1 MPEQDQPDH
10 QDRPSDHPHL
20 PAARNRAVVVSAAPA
35 GTARAARAEA
45 DRLLDQGYSVL
56 FVTPAFGKRKP
67 DPSRGGVHVVEARVG
82 TAFDTAPGAL
92 GKLGRKAVL
101 TTRNARGRALR
112 DPAATWTAGDVAAE
126 IGPYLDAF
134 APDVVV
140 AGDKTAEKAVAK
152 LGRTAVAPG
161 AAKPVAKTV
170 DPAPSLL
177 IGSNNNA
184 GMGYA
189 WARAVDTHAGIRARN
204 IQKKSYAFGYGSDI
218 KAEDKDWVDPLW
230 GLGRVADT
238 LDTVTHVLSESG
250 LAFFGRLN
258 GGLLADDLP
267 ELRRAGIRAGL
278 LFHGSDIRSPDRH
291 VELYKFSPF
300 RAPATDADRELTE
313 TLRRKTAEMAEWVAD
328 FDGPV
333 FVSTPDLIDDVPQA
347 TWLPVV
353 VDLGQ
358 WTEGARPPLEREVP
372 VVVHAPSRPFMKG
385 SDLIEPT
392 LRDLEARGLIE
403 YRRLEHIP
411 QAELVGVVQDADIVL
426 DHFVI
431 GNYGVMTC
439 QAMAAGRVSIANIDA
454 RVRGRVPV
462 EIPTIQADPDT
473 LGEVIEGV
481 LADRDAARA
490 VAATGRAFVQ
500 EFHDGRKSAQ
510 ALEPWLRG

>member
-1 MPEQDQPDH
+1 MLEQDQPD
-10 QDRPSDHPHL
+10 R
-20 PAARNRAVVVSAAPA
+20 PAARHRAVVVSAAPA
-35 GTARAARAEA
+35 GADPAARAEA
-45 DRLLDQGYSVL
+45 DRLLAEGYSVL
-56 FVTPAFGKRKP
+56 LITPAFGKRKP
-67 DPSRGGVHVVEARVG
+67 EPSQGGVHVVEVRVG
-82 TAFDTAPGAL
+82 TAFDAAPGAL

-101 TTRNARGRALR
+101 TTRNARGKALR
-112 DPAATWTAGDVAAE
+112 DPAATWTAIDVAAE
-126 IGPYLDAF
+126 LRPYLDAF
-134 APDVVV
+134 APDLIV
-140 AGDKTAEKAVAK
+140 AADKTAEKAVAK
-152 LGRTAVAPG
+152 LGRPVVALAVAQS
-161 AAKPVAKTV
+161 ATKPAAKTV
-170 DPAPSLL
+170 DPAPSLI

-189 WARAVDTHAGIRARN
+189 WARAVETHSGIRARN
-204 IQKKSYAFGYGSDI
+204 IQKKSYPFAYGSDI
-218 KAEDKDWVDPLW
+218 KAEDKEWVDPLW
-230 GLGRVADT
+230 GLARVADT

-250 LAFFGRLN
+250 LAVFGRLN
-258 GGLLADDLP
+258 GGQLADDLP
-267 ELRRAGIRAGL
+267 ELRRAGIQVGM

-291 VELYKFSPF
+291 IELYKFSPF
-300 RAPATDADRELTE
+300 RAPASEEDRQLTE
-313 TLRRKTAEMAEWVAD
+313 TLRAKTAEMAKWVAD

-353 VDLGQ
+353 VDLEQ
-358 WTEGARPPLEREVP
+358 WTEGANRPLEREVP
-372 VVVHAPSRPFMKG
+372 IVVHAPSRPFMKG

-392 LRDLEARGLIE
+392 LRGLEARGLIQ

-439 QAMAAGRVSIANIDA
+439 QAMAAGRVSIANIDR
-454 RVRGRVPV
+454 RVRDRVPA

-473 LGEVIEGV
+473 LAEVIEGV

-490 VAATGRAFVQ
+490 TAATGRAFVR
-500 EFHDGRKSAQ
+500 EFHDGRKSAA

>member
-1 MPEQDQPDH
+1 MPEQD
-10 QDRPSDHPHL
+10 L
-20 PAARNRAVVVSAAPA
+20 PAARNRAVVVSAAPTGAA
-35 GTARAARAEA
+35 GSARAEA
-45 DRLLDQGYSVL
+45 DRLLAEGYSVL
-56 FVTPAFGKRKP
+56 FLTPAFGKRKP
-67 DPSRGGVHVVEARVG
+67 EPSHGGVHVVEARVG
-82 TAFDTAPGAL
+82 TAFDAAPGAL

-101 TTRNARGRALR
+101 TTRNARGKALR
-112 DPAATWTAGDVAAE
+112 DPAATWTAADVAAE
-126 IGPYLDAF
+126 IALNLDAYD
-134 APDVVV
+134 PDVVV
-140 AGDKTAEKAVAK
+140 ACDKTAEKAVAR
-152 LGRTAVAPG
+152 LGRTAVG
-161 AAKPVAKTV
+161 SGRAKPRAKTV

-189 WARAVDTHAGIRARN
+189 WARAVEQHGGIRARN
-204 IQKKSYAFGYGSDI
+204 IQKKSYAFAYGSDI

-230 GLGRVADT
+230 GLARVADT

-250 LAFFGRLN
+250 LAVFGRLN

-267 ELRRAGIRAGL
+267 ELRRAGVRTAL

-291 VELYKFSPF
+291 IELYRHSPF
-300 RAPATDADRELTE
+300 RDPAGAQDRELTE
-313 TLRRKTAEMAEWVAD
+313 VLRGKAAEMAKWVAD

-353 VDLGQ
+353 VDLDQ
-358 WTEGARPPLEREVP
+358 WTEGSRTPLEREVP

-392 LRDLEARGLIE
+392 LRDLESRGLIE

-439 QAMAAGRVSIANIDA
+439 QAMAAGRVSIANIDR
-454 RVRGRVPV
+454 RVRDRVPAQ
-462 EIPTIQADPDT
+462 IPTLQADPDT
-473 LGEVIEGV
+473 LCEVIESV
-481 LADRDAARA
+481 LADREAARA
-490 VAATGRAFVQ
+490 VAATGRAFVR
-500 EFHDGRKSAQ
+500 EFHDGRKSAA
-510 ALEPWLRG
+510 ALEPWLLD

>member
-1 MPEQDQPDH
+1 MPEQDQPA
-10 QDRPSDHPHL
+10 
-20 PAARNRAVVVSAAPA
+20 AARSRAAVVSAAPA
-35 GTARAARAEA
+35 AAAEAARAEA
-45 DRLLDQGYSVL
+45 ERLLADGYSVL
-56 FVTPAFGKRKP
+56 LLTPAFGKRKP
-67 DPSRGGVHVVEARVG
+67 DPSRGGVHVVEVRVG
-82 TAFDTAPGAL
+82 TSFDSAPGAL
-92 GKLGRKAVL
+92 GKIGRKAVL
-101 TTRNARGRALR
+101 TTRNARGKALGN
-112 DPAATWTAGDVAAE
+112 PAATWSAADIAAE

-140 AGDKTAEKAVAK
+140 ACDKTAEKAVAK
-152 LGRTAVAPG
+152 IGRAAVAPG
-161 AAKPVAKTV
+161 KAQSKAES
-170 DPAPSLL
+170 PAQPSLL

-189 WARAVDTHAGIRARN
+189 WARAVREHAGITARN
-204 IQKKSYAFGYGSDI
+204 IQKKSYAFAYGSDI

-230 GLGRVADT
+230 GLARVADT

-250 LAFFGRLN
+250 LAVFGRLN

-267 ELRRAGIRAGL
+267 ELRRAGIRSGL

-291 VELYKFSPF
+291 IELYKFSPF
-300 RAPATDADRELTE
+300 RAPVSEEDQKLTE
-313 TLRRKTAEMAEWVAD
+313 VLRGKTDEMAKWVAE

-333 FVSTPDLIDDVPQA
+333 FVSTPDLIDDVPHA

-353 VDLGQ
+353 VDLEQ
-358 WTEGARPPLEREVP
+358 WTEGTRAPLEREVP

-392 LRDLEARGLIE
+392 LRDLESRGLIE

-411 QAELVGVVQDADIVL
+411 QADLVGVVQDADIVL

-439 QAMAAGRVSIANIDA
+439 QAMAAGRVSIANIDQ
-454 RVRGRVPV
+454 RVRDRVPA
-462 EIPTIQADPDT
+462 EIPTIQADPDS

-481 LADRDAARA
+481 LADRDKARA
-490 VAATGRAFVQ
+490 VAATGRAFVR
-500 EFHDGRKSAQ
+500 EFHDGRKSAE
-510 ALEPWLRG
+510 AIGPWLRGA

>member
-1 MPEQDQPDH
+1 MPEQDN
-10 QDRPSDHPHL
+10 
-20 PAARNRAVVVSAAPA
+20 PAARSRAAVVSAAPA
-35 GTARAARAEA
+35 AASPAARAEA
-45 DRLLDQGYSVL
+45 DRLLAAGYSVL
-56 FVTPAFGKRKP
+56 FLTPAFGKRKP
-67 DPSRGGVHVVEARVG
+67 EPSRGGVHVVEVRVG
-82 TAFDTAPGAL
+82 TSFDAAPGAL
-92 GKLGRKAVL
+92 GKIGRKAVL
-101 TTRNARGRALR
+101 TTRNARGKALNN
-112 DPAATWTAGDVAAE
+112 PAATWSAGDVAAE

-140 AGDKTAEKAVAK
+140 ACDKTAEKAVAK
-152 LGRTAVAPG
+152 LGRTAAAPG
-161 AAKPVAKTV
+161 KAEPAATGTAPAKKPET
-170 DPAPSLL
+170 SLL

-184 GMGYA
+184 GMGHA
-189 WARAVDTHAGIRARN
+189 WAVAVREHAGIPARN
-204 IQKKSYAFGYGSDI
+204 IQKKSYAFAYGSDI

-250 LAFFGRLN
+250 LAVFGRLN

-267 ELRRAGIRAGL
+267 ELRRAGIRTAL

-291 VELYKFSPF
+291 IELYKFSPF
-300 RAPATDADRELTE
+300 RAPVTEEDQKLTE
-313 TLRRKTAEMAEWVAD
+313 VLRGKTAEMAEWVEQ

-333 FVSTPDLIDDVPQA
+333 FVSTPDLIDDVPRA

-353 VDLGQ
+353 VDLAQ
-358 WTEGARPPLEREVP
+358 WTEGTRVPLEREVP

-392 LRDLEARGLIE
+392 LRELESRGLIE

-439 QAMAAGRVSIANIDA
+439 QAMAAGRVGIANIDQ
-454 RVRGRVPV
+454 RVRDRVPA
-462 EIPTIQADPDT
+462 EIPTIQADPDS
-473 LGEVIEGV
+473 LAEVIEGV
-481 LADRDAARA
+481 LADRDKARA
-490 VAATGRAFVQ
+490 IAAAGRAFVS
-500 EFHDGRKSAQ
+500 EYHDGRKSAE